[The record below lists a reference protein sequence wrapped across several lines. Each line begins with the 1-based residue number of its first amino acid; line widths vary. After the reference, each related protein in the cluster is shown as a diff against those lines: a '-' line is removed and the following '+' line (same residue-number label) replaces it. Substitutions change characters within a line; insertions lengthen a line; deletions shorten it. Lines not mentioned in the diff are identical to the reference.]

1 MNIDWNS
8 IAVQPG
14 VHQLGVVLRRQ
25 LGIWAGLL
33 TPTGRTIPLGAPDEE
48 LIHPLCSCFKANPIP
63 QGDKGEQAT
72 CSSSLRQWASQPNAA
87 LNLTCHAG
95 LNARIKEL
103 VDLRGDYCG
112 AIYVSGF
119 ITERNETRAL
129 IDIKRNLKSAGY
141 DEEQIEQE
149 WFDVLLRA
157 SPIDEGV
164 IGTLLTAL
172 QDEAQRA
179 LTKQMRENKIV
190 REDSS
195 GQFEGMIGDSPIMRQ
210 LFYMI
215 DRVARTNSTVLILGE
230 NGTGKELVA
239 NAIHRRSRRVERPFL
254 VQNVAA
260 IPGELIESELF
271 GHKRGA
277 FSGAH
282 RDRRGL
288 FEAANHGTF
297 FLDEIGEMDLTL
309 QSKLLRVLQEG
320 TFLPVGEETYRKVD
334 VRMIFATNRDLRQMV
349 QQKTF
354 RDDLYYRINV
364 FALRVPPLRERPS
377 DIPRLARHFLSRATR
392 LHGVT
397 EREFSQDCL
406 QQMMSYEWPGNVR
419 ELENEIERMV
429 IMSGSDTEI
438 GVDALSNKVGNAK
451 PAPIALSSMGMTLP
465 EAVEQLEEQM
475 IVAALEDT
483 GWNKTQAAKQLGVSR
498 RNLIRKVSKMGLE
511 DNEDDD

>member
-1 MNIDWNS
+1 
-8 IAVQPG
+8 
-14 VHQLGVVLRRQ
+14 
-25 LGIWAGLL
+25 
-33 TPTGRTIPLGAPDEE
+33 
-48 LIHPLCSCFKANPIP
+48 
-63 QGDKGEQAT
+63 
-72 CSSSLRQWASQPNAA
+72 
-87 LNLTCHAG
+87 
-95 LNARIKEL
+95 
-103 VDLRGDYCG
+103 
-112 AIYVSGF
+112 
-119 ITERNETRAL
+119 
-129 IDIKRNLKSAGY
+129 
-141 DEEQIEQE
+141 
-149 WFDVLLRA
+149 
-157 SPIDEGV
+157 
-164 IGTLLTAL
+164 
-172 QDEAQRA
+172 
-179 LTKQMRENKIV
+179 
-190 REDSS
+190 
-195 GQFEGMIGDSPIMRQ
+195 
-210 LFYMI
+210 
-215 DRVARTNSTVLILGE
+215 
-230 NGTGKELVA
+230 
-239 NAIHRRSRRVERPFL
+239 
-254 VQNVAA
+254 
-260 IPGELIESELF
+260 
-271 GHKRGA
+271 
-277 FSGAH
+277 
-282 RDRRGL
+282 
-288 FEAANHGTF
+288 
-297 FLDEIGEMDLTL
+297 
-309 QSKLLRVLQEG
+309 
-320 TFLPVGEETYRKVD
+320 
-334 VRMIFATNRDLRQMV
+334 MV